1 MARNFPDPISITVP
15 LRTTW
20 EERWELMDE
29 HGDPLDLT
37 DYQFRM
43 QVRDK
48 VSRAL
53 LLEIGTE
60 ADYAVIDLPTGAI
73 DPARAEAFVRAYEA
87 VRPFTAAE
95 RRLFPA
101 MLRSGALRFWISRLW
116 DFHLPRE
123 AAMLTPHDPCHFER
137 VLRGRLRQLAPAAVA
152 HAAA

>member
-43 QVRDK
+43 QVRRK

-73 DPARAEAFVRAYEA
+73 DITVPAEV
-87 VRPFTAAE
+87 VV
-95 RRLFPA
+95 
-101 MLRSGALRFWISRLW
+101 ALS
-116 DFHLPRE
+116 P
-123 AAMLTPHDPCHFER
+123 
-137 VLRGRLRQLAPAAVA
+137 VNSKV
-152 HAAA
+152 

>member
-1 MARNFPDPISITVP
+1 MARNYPDPISITVP

-73 DPARAEAFVRAYEA
+73 DIPVPAEVVEALSPDNAKVKAVFDAEIYI
-87 VRPFTAAE
+87 P
-95 RRLFPA
+95 
-101 MLRSGALRFWISRLW
+101 GASEYVIPVLKGSVSL
-116 DFHLPRE
+116 LPRVTE
-123 AAMLTPHDPCHFER
+123 AP
-137 VLRGRLRQLAPAAVA
+137 
-152 HAAA
+152 

>member
-53 LLEIGTE
+53 LLEVETE
-60 ADYAVIDLPTGAI
+60 GSYATIDLLTGAI
-73 DPARAEAFVRAYEA
+73 NIVVPAEAVDGLSPDNLKVKGVFD
-87 VRPFTAAE
+87 AE
-95 RRLFPA
+95 IYVP
-101 MLRSGALRFWISRLW
+101 GASEYVVPVLKGSVSF
-116 DFHLPRE
+116 LPRVTE
-123 AAMLTPHDPCHFER
+123 VP
-137 VLRGRLRQLAPAAVA
+137 
-152 HAAA
+152 

>member
-48 VSRAL
+48 ATRAL
-53 LLEIGTE
+53 LLEVETE
-60 ADYAVIDLPTGAI
+60 GSYATIDLLTGAI
-73 DPARAEAFVRAYEA
+73 NIVVPAEAVDGLSPDNLKVKGVFD
-87 VRPFTAAE
+87 AE
-95 RRLFPA
+95 IYIP
-101 MLRSGALRFWISRLW
+101 GASEYVIPVLKGSVSL
-116 DFHLPRE
+116 LPRVTE
-123 AAMLTPHDPCHFER
+123 AP
-137 VLRGRLRQLAPAAVA
+137 
-152 HAAA
+152 